1 MSTNGV
7 NSYGAAV
14 RAFNP
19 GKMQYRFLG
28 RTGLKVSA
36 LSFGS
41 WVTVGGQVGQE
52 TSKKCMLE
60 AFNHGVNYFDTAEVY
75 ASGEC
80 EKVFGQALREL
91 GFKRSDIVV
100 STKLF
105 WGGAGP
111 NDTGLSKK
119 HVFEGMNASLNRLGL
134 DYVDV
139 VMAHR
144 PDALTPMEEIVRAFT
159 EIVQSG
165 KALYWGT
172 SEWKAHDIERA
183 HHMAAV
189 HHLIAPVCDQPQ
201 YNAFWRDR
209 VEDELR
215 PILRNYGYGLTIWSP
230 LDNGVLTGKYND
242 GIPEG
247 SRLTGADAASSDKQ
261 NMINFGKAL
270 SSPEGKTKI
279 AKVRELGAVAKEL
292 GCTTAQLA
300 LAWCLSNEQV
310 STVITGASRPEQVKE
325 NMKALDVYE
334 QLKNNPALQS
344 RIEKV
349 LDNKPAGEE
358 LFNRWA

>member
-1 MSTNGV
+1 
-7 NSYGAAV
+7 
-14 RAFNP
+14 
-19 GKMQYRFLG
+19 
-28 RTGLKVSA
+28 
-36 LSFGS
+36 
-41 WVTVGGQVGQE
+41 
-52 TSKKCMLE
+52 MLE
-60 AFNHGVNYFDTAEVY
+60 AWNNGVNYFDTAEVY

-80 EKVFGQALREL
+80 EKVFGQALKDL
-91 GFKRSDIVV
+91 NFKRSDLVI

-105 WGGAGP
+105 WGGPGP

-119 HVFEGMNASLNRLGL
+119 HLFEGMRASLKRLDL
-134 DYVDV
+134 EYVDI

-144 PDALTPMEEIVRAFT
+144 PDPLTPMEEIVRAFT

-165 KALYWGT
+165 QALYWGT

-189 HHLIAPVCDQPQ
+189 HHLIPPMCDQPQ

-215 PILRNYGYGLTIWSP
+215 PVLRNYGYGLTIWSP

-247 SRLTGADAASSDKQ
+247 SRLTGADAAASDKQ

-270 SSPEGKTKI
+270 SSEAGKAKI
-279 AKVRELGAVAKEL
+279 AKVRKLTDLASGL

-300 LAWCLSNEQV
+300 LAWCLANEQV
-310 STVITGASRPEQVKE
+310 STVITGASRPEQVTE
-325 NMKALDVYE
+325 NMKALDVYT
-334 QLKNNPALQS
+334 QMKKDPS
-344 RIEKV
+344 IKKKV
-349 LDNKPAGEE
+349 DEILDNAPAEE
-358 LFNRWA
+358 PLFNRWP

>member
-1 MSTNGV
+1 VSSSSSFCTRTLVVCVCATTN
-7 NSYGAAV
+7 SCA
-14 RAFNP
+14 
-19 GKMQYRFLG
+19 
-28 RTGLKVSA
+28 
-36 LSFGS
+36 
-41 WVTVGGQVGQE
+41 VGGQVGQE
-52 TSKKCMLE
+52 TSKNCMLE
-60 AFNHGVNYFDTAEVY
+60 AWNNGVNYFDTAEVY

-80 EKVFGQALREL
+80 EKVFGQALKDL
-91 GFKRSDIVV
+91 NFKRSDIVV

-105 WGGAGP
+105 WGGPGP

-119 HVFEGMNASLNRLGL
+119 HLFEGMRASLKRLDL
-134 DYVDV
+134 EYVDI

-165 KALYWGT
+165 QALYWGT

-189 HHLIAPVCDQPQ
+189 HHLIPPMCDQPQ

-215 PILRNYGYGLTIWSP
+215 PVIRNYGYGLTIWSP

-270 SSPEGKTKI
+270 STEAGKAKI
-279 AKVRELGAVAKEL
+279 AKVRKLTDLAKGLGF
-292 GCTTAQLA
+292 TTAQLA
-300 LAWCLSNEQV
+300 LGWCLANENV
-310 STVITGASRPEQVKE
+310 STVITGASRPQQVTE
-325 NMKALDVYE
+325 NMKALDVYD
-334 QLKNNPALQS
+334 QIKNDPSIKQK
-344 RIEKV
+344 IDEI
-349 LDNKPAGEE
+349 LDNTPAEE
-358 LFNRWA
+358 DLFGRWA